1 MSYDR
6 VAVAKRDL
14 ERTRQLIER
23 QRQAISRLRELGQP
37 TDKSEKV
44 LAVLERN
51 EVIFENC
58 HLAALNDGIG
68 LRDRDQETGR
78 GDKAPTPLSQPVAPY
93 LGDAHPITPDLDSER
108 ALLHKVGSEVVA
120 SRIESPSD
128 EFHGCPPPR

>member
-1 MSYDR
+1 MSCDR

-51 EVIFENC
+51 EVIFEISY
-58 HLAALNDGIG
+58 LAALNDGIG
-68 LRDRDQETGR
+68 LRGWDQESGR
-78 GDKAPTPLSQPVAPY
+78 GDKAPLVAAGRTY
-93 LGDAHPITPDLDSER
+93 LGGAHPITPDLDSEG
-108 ALLHKVGSEVVA
+108 ALLLKVDSEVVA